1 MASEQGIQGEL
12 PIAAERPGAGASAAT
27 ASEPSPLPA
36 SEAALDPPRP
46 TPADSLAGAAAAL
59 ATSPSLSLASGA
71 AAGLVS
77 EAECKGIRS
86 TSDFPK
92 TLTGLTPERI
102 AHHYAALRNSHAS
115 LSRSR
120 GQLLRRSREFSAARE
135 QFLTTLRR
143 YEQRL
148 LAIGAEKAEAM
159 RLAQDMHRELEAFEA
174 RQQSLD
180 RLLDD
185 LDTAKQ
191 EAGFWSVHQINRLL
205 QRMRELLRGGR
216 PGDG

>member
-1 MASEQGIQGEL
+1 MLFRSRAPLALEPRE
-12 PIAAERPGAGASAAT
+12 PPGASARD
-27 ASEPSPLPA
+27 SV
-36 SEAALDPPRP
+36 AL
-46 TPADSLAGAAAAL
+46 TTSAGGSLA
-59 ATSPSLSLASGA
+59 PPP
-71 AAGLVS
+71 
-77 EAECKGIRS
+77 ECKGIRP
-86 TSDFPK
+86 TGDFPRS
-92 TLTGLTPERI
+92 LAGLTPEQI

-120 GQLLRRSREFSAARE
+120 GQLLRRSREFSEARE
-135 QFLTTLRR
+135 RFLTTLRG

-185 LDTAKQ
+185 LDTAKR
-191 EAGFWSVHQINRLL
+191 EAGFWSVFQINQLL
-205 QRMRELLRGGR
+205 EPRHARAAIDAFFLPFVESTSRAVAA
-216 PGDG
+216 